1 MNLTRISEIK
11 PLMERHGFRFSKSLG
26 QNFLINDDI
35 PRRIVE
41 NAGIDQ
47 NTSVLEIGPGIG
59 CLTCRLAEKAAKVTA
74 VEIDRRLLPVL
85 EETLSAHDN
94 IEIINADIL
103 KIDVSELCAARG
115 ITAVCANLPYYITT
129 PVIMR
134 LLESNTSIKT
144 FTVMVQKEVA
154 RRFTSEPGT
163 KEYGAITLAVNYYS
177 RPEILFDVSPGNF
190 IPAPN
195 VFSSV
200 VKFTVRSSPRLSCDK
215 KILFRIIK
223 AGFSKRRKTLANA
236 LFDELKEDKD
246 DIVKKIE
253 EAGFPADIRAEKLSL
268 EDFGRLTEVFCFYK

>member
-1 MNLTRISEIK
+1 
-11 PLMERHGFRFSKSLG
+11 
-26 QNFLINDDI
+26 
-35 PRRIVE
+35 
-41 NAGIDQ
+41 
-47 NTSVLEIGPGIG
+47 
-59 CLTCRLAEKAAKVTA
+59 
-74 VEIDRRLLPVL
+74 
-85 EETLSAHDN
+85 
-94 IEIINADIL
+94 
-103 KIDVSELCAARG
+103 
-115 ITAVCANLPYYITT
+115 
-129 PVIMR
+129 
-134 LLESNTSIKT
+134 
-144 FTVMVQKEVA
+144 MVQKEVA

-246 DIVKKIE
+246 DIVKKINVKVVYMYDG
-253 EAGFPADIRAEKLSL
+253 AQKDVSLSTL
-268 EDFGRLTEVFCFYK
+268 KGKVV

>member
-1 MNLTRISEIK
+1 M
-11 PLMERHGFRFSKSLG
+11 
-26 QNFLINDDI
+26 
-35 PRRIVE
+35 
-41 NAGIDQ
+41 
-47 NTSVLEIGPGIG
+47 EIGPGIG

-144 FTVMVQKEVA
+144 FTVMVQREVA

-190 IPAPN
+190 IPAPK

-200 VKFTVRSSPRLSCDK
+200 VKFTVRSSPMLSCDK

-246 DIVKKIE
+246 DIVKKLKRPAFLRISGLKSLVWRIL
-253 EAGFPADIRAEKLSL
+253 AGLRKF
-268 EDFGRLTEVFCFYK
+268 FVFYK